1 MYGQTARKA
10 ILRVL
15 REAPELADLR
25 LVTKQEGLDLRL
37 EPWSKIRDTRSRKLA
52 DRLVSELW
60 MMGFA
65 VSARRPSDP
74 APVKGGRDPA
84 AHKAWRDSKIKPKV
98 DMDNSAPVR
107 PQKSPETA

>member
-1 MYGQTARKA
+1 MAAWESAMYGQTARKA

-15 REAPELADLR
+15 
-25 LVTKQEGLDLRL
+25 K
-37 EPWSKIRDTRSRKLA
+37 EPWSKIRDQRSRKLT
-52 DRLVSELW
+52 DRLISELW

-84 AHKAWRDSKIKPKV
+84 AHKAWRDQKARPKV
-98 DMDNSAPVR
+98 DMDNSAPVQ